1 MSSTGMS
8 TLLKR
13 SSHRMRLIRF
23 VSEQMVSEQMT
34 QPRQLNRLLN
44 CLAHHFPYLISL
56 PHRFRIHLCKQWKC
70 VGLLGSG
77 LQDLD
82 YSGQRRL

>member
-1 MSSTGMS
+1 MSSTGKN
-8 TLLKR
+8 TLLEW

-44 CLAHHFPYLISL
+44 CPAHHFPHPHSL
-56 PHRFRIHLCKQWKC
+56 PHRFATHLSKQWKSKTAL
-70 VGLLGSG
+70 VSG
-77 LQDLD
+77 L
-82 YSGQRRL
+82 